1 MIRRCMTIFRLALP
15 VMISQISMIV
25 VAFADNSMVGH
36 YSTEAFAS
44 SSFVVNVFNLVMF
57 CAMGFSYGLTPLVGA
72 LFSQG
77 RKTDIGHL
85 VRVALRANLV
95 MGLILTAIMTV
106 LYLFLDKL
114 GQKPELLPII
124 RPYYLITLAG
134 ILPVVVFNVFAQ
146 WSFAIRRTAMPM
158 WILLAANA
166 LNIVGNYMLIYGHW
180 GAPELGLAG
189 AGVSTLTARLI
200 AMAAILMV
208 FFGRRG
214 FGEYRRGYTATRVS
228 PPGEMRRVVKTSVP
242 VALQM
247 TFETGAF
254 SFAVIFAG
262 WLGTVAL
269 AAFQVIVI
277 VGTLGFCIYYSV
289 GTAITVEVS
298 NCAGRS
304 GLPACRRPA
313 LDGYVVMLVCAAV
326 SSTIFVALGP
336 TLTRLFT
343 DDPRVI
349 SAAVGVLFPLV
360 LYQLG
365 DCTQVTFANALRG
378 TANVM
383 PMLWIAFISYIVIG
397 IPSTLLLAFPAGL
410 GLYGIVLSFSV
421 SLFTAGALFM
431 YTFFKTT
438 HNFTNLK

>member
-166 LNIVGNYMLIYGHW
+166 LNIIGNYMLIYGHW

-189 AGVSTLTARLI
+189 AGVSTLTARMI

-208 FFGRRG
+208 FFGSRG

-247 TFETGAF
+247 TF
-254 SFAVIFAG
+254 
-262 WLGTVAL
+262 
-269 AAFQVIVI
+269 
-277 VGTLGFCIYYSV
+277 
-289 GTAITVEVS
+289 
-298 NCAGRS
+298 
-304 GLPACRRPA
+304 
-313 LDGYVVMLVCAAV
+313 
-326 SSTIFVALGP
+326 
-336 TLTRLFT
+336 
-343 DDPRVI
+343 
-349 SAAVGVLFPLV
+349 
-360 LYQLG
+360 
-365 DCTQVTFANALRG
+365 
-378 TANVM
+378 
-383 PMLWIAFISYIVIG
+383 
-397 IPSTLLLAFPAGL
+397 
-410 GLYGIVLSFSV
+410 
-421 SLFTAGALFM
+421 
-431 YTFFKTT
+431 
-438 HNFTNLK
+438 